1 VERKRIVAIDWLETQ
16 RAAHR
21 AFGERLAGVRD
32 WSASTPDREW
42 DVRALVSHVIE
53 EQQWVPLLLDGRSV
67 AEARAR
73 LDPPGDDLV
82 AAWRRYS
89 AAAAE
94 AWQGRELGAS
104 VRLSSD
110 TVTVMD
116 YLREQVSDV
125 IIHTWDLARAVGDD
139 ELLDDDLVEAAWTV
153 FEPQQDTLQASGL
166 YDFPV
171 PVADDEPL
179 QTRLLAL
186 TGRDARQ
193 GQAAT

>member
-1 VERKRIVAIDWLETQ
+1 MGIDWLETQ

-21 AFGERLAGVRD
+21 AFGERLASVTD
-32 WSASTPDREW
+32 WSAPTPDRDW

-53 EQQWVPLLLDGRSV
+53 EQQWIPLLLDGRSV
-67 AEARAR
+67 AEAQAR
-73 LDPPGDDLV
+73 IDAPGDDLT

-89 AAAAE
+89 TAATE
-94 AWQGRELGAS
+94 AWQGRDLGAS

-125 IIHTWDLARAVGDD
+125 IIHTWDLAKAVGDG
-139 ELLDDDLVEAAWTV
+139 ERLDDDLIEAAWSV
-153 FEPQQDTLQASGL
+153 FEPLQDTLQASGL

-193 GQAAT
+193 GQSAT